1 MLNPEEKKA
10 LITYRR
16 QRAWEVLNESK
27 EIAKLKF
34 WNLMGNRLYYAVFHM
49 GTALLLDRDLSSKTH
64 SGLIHLLGS
73 QFIAV
78 GLLDKSYGRLISR
91 LYELRQSGD
100 YDDMFDAT
108 EQEVMPYFE
117 KVESLLHEM
126 EALISEENK

>member
-1 MLNPEEKKA
+1 M
-10 LITYRR
+10 
-16 QRAWEVLNESK
+16 LNESK

-34 WNLMGNRLYYAVFHM
+34 WNLTSNRLYYAVFHM
-49 GTALLLDRDLSSKTH
+49 GAALLLDKDLSSKTH

-126 EALISEENK
+126 ESLISEENK